1 MSLQDRIRAD
11 LKTAMKEKDETRK
24 SALRVILGEFA
35 RSETKD
41 LTDEEAVRVL
51 RKLQKSEREVLA
63 RQAAEGSAYLDVIE
77 AYLPRMATDEEIRG
91 WIEANVDF
99 SRFKNR
105 MQAMREIMAHFGQR
119 ADGNAVKRILQ
130 EG

>member
-63 RQAAEGSAYLDVIE
+63 RQAEEASAYLDVIE
-77 AYLPRMATDEEIRG
+77 AYLPRMATEEEIRG

>member
-1 MSLQDRIRAD
+1 MPLQDRIRAD